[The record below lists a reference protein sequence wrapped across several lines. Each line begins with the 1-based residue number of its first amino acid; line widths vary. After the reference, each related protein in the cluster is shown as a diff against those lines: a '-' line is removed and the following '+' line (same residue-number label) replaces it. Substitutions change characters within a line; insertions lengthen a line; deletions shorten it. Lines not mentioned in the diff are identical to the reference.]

1 VSRWPWLF
9 RPVAGPLEASS
20 RGIAVV
26 WRQHAAANAATR
38 AFGSDRV
45 CGRYVS
51 RKCVLTTRAVVVP
64 AAQSSLVEFRLGDV
78 VILRRIHPCGGN
90 EWLIDR
96 LGADLGL
103 RCRKCNRHVLL
114 DRRTVERRMT
124 QFVERGDLA
133 MSLAVAPV
141 ARDKASHEVER

>member
-1 VSRWPWLF
+1 
-9 RPVAGPLEASS
+9 
-20 RGIAVV
+20 
-26 WRQHAAANAATR
+26 
-38 AFGSDRV
+38 
-45 CGRYVS
+45 
-51 RKCVLTTRAVVVP
+51 VP
-64 AAQSSLVEFRLGDV
+64 AAQSSVVEFRLGDV
-78 VILRRIHPCGGN
+78 VILRRTHPCGGN

-103 RCRKCNRHVLL
+103 RCRKCDRHVLL

-141 ARDKASHEVER
+141 ARDAAPHEVER